1 MEEQMKTKSVIGKV
15 LAITLVLG
23 LLVVTGAVAGE
34 MAITGTVDQN
44 DSGMIIISADDGD
57 DYLVKGQDLSG
68 MIGKTVKVTGTLAEE
83 GDAKSITVMELEE
96 VED

>member
-1 MEEQMKTKSVIGKV
+1 MKEKMKAKSVIGKI

-23 LLVVTGAVAGE
+23 LLVATGAVAGE
-34 MAITGTVDQN
+34 TAITGTVDEN

-68 MIGKTVKVTGTLAEE
+68 MIGNTVKVTGTMAEE
-83 GDAKSITVMELEE
+83 DDAKTITVMELEE